1 MATNSTTYVAKHPF
15 QGNPAQSQLTF
26 PKGAAIAA
34 RTGQEG
40 KAWWWGSY
48 QGREGWFPPA
58 YVSPVSPAAAPPA
71 AAPSTQQRMQQ
82 ATFTS
87 SAQVKAQQQRQ
98 QMNMT
103 QQMTQQMPQQQ
114 QQQQFVAGGPAGANM
129 FSPTASAGFGQP
141 AVQQQAQGFGA
152 MSAAGIDPFAGL
164 NSAPAPMPAP
174 TSAGGGAGAGTV
186 GGGVAQSMM
195 FPSANGMPNQPTQ
208 AANPLAAS
216 MPKISGG
223 GAGGGSGS
231 AGASA
236 GTNSS
241 SVRVADAFAGMSVSS
256 PTPASATSPP
266 PASMKTN
273 PFQSKSILQQQ
284 QTPPRQQ
291 QQQQK
296 TPVQQHPA
304 TSTMTP
310 TPTPPASGG
319 GYRSSPPASG
329 NASATTA
336 ASAAAATSSAMQAD
350 KTQKQMVEEQKR
362 AKAERQQK
370 EAESRKAREAAEKAQ
385 REEMMRQKK
394 QKAFKDQ
401 ARMASSQGVGSSG
414 AKFDNAAMTAVGA
427 GTTNLSAN
435 SPGFFNPYDFLA
447 GSDSKEPTRKFNP
460 IYRVQPFWALM
471 KLDRYIR
478 RSPPPKEAMETP
490 ARYEQLAKAL
500 SFICHIVQ
508 ENHKLAPK
516 GREPSLGFL
525 RANQLGCEAGIKL
538 ISLLPHSAGA
548 SGKTL
553 DGLFLNFINVFVS
566 LIENIQPHQQ
576 IVLPGGWQQPD
587 RTHICLYIIRN
598 CGDDRF
604 SFTVCNTGREGLEYH
619 PCKFDQ
625 SSGKQERQLA
635 MTIWDIPA
643 TRIRDS
649 TFWVLLFRMQVYP
662 HKRNNAEFLY
672 TKLLPA
678 LNDRPLMA
686 NLELGPSEFHEP
698 PDPIAAATFIDLA
711 RLALTSSPVP
721 GSRPSKYASL
731 LLMNA
736 AVELSY
742 QSIADA
748 RPSSLDPED
757 TRILKLTG
765 RNLANHS
772 SKVDPN
778 TVPDGSLGV
787 ALSST
792 WDLLDRL
799 LKKINFASSK
809 PMDQFSHGL
818 PSTAMTD
825 SFSKGSVTSLKTDP
839 GAAAYPFFG
848 RLRRDDYDNVV
859 KALMGDPRQDPILIP
874 SVLTDEKLPAVATDY
889 HTAASILLRVCNACS
904 LLMQQRQLVKNAPA
918 FVASAAQHALTFALP
933 MPNLDQNQCFWRKA
947 EMRRETQ
954 VNLLFLIRRLC
965 TIYSAATACVQQ
977 SRGLVAIRTT
987 AFGCAACIA
996 DAISRVKAVD
1006 DPSPFSLH
1014 YSGECEGPT
1023 QAFGIEAGSFESL
1036 AANLPIY
1043 DPHYT
1048 SLRFQCLDY
1057 MRGIS
1062 VHKDGSDR
1070 PTIFNFDLDL
1080 KPMKGD
1086 IELMNQLSIQ
1096 LALVRPYPPTQKAML
1111 AHASALI
1118 SGVNGAVIEVLPEF
1132 GYYRDIIFHF
1142 KHSVS
1147 GKSATPPNTPE
1158 NYTWKPSEA
1167 TLHWTTKPT
1176 SDQDTTPVYHVTA
1189 FRAHHQDFV
1198 DPEAI
1203 KKSSKSAFRSFLSFF
1218 GKSSAERTK
1227 LSCADPTNI
1236 VNTCAEKFQTSK

>member
-1 MATNSTTYVAKHPF
+1 
-15 QGNPAQSQLTF
+15 
-26 PKGAAIAA
+26 
-34 RTGQEG
+34 
-40 KAWWWGSY
+40 
-48 QGREGWFPPA
+48 
-58 YVSPVSPAAAPPA
+58 
-71 AAPSTQQRMQQ
+71 
-82 ATFTS
+82 
-87 SAQVKAQQQRQ
+87 
-98 QMNMT
+98 
-103 QQMTQQMPQQQ
+103 
-114 QQQQFVAGGPAGANM
+114 
-129 FSPTASAGFGQP
+129 
-141 AVQQQAQGFGA
+141 
-152 MSAAGIDPFAGL
+152 
-164 NSAPAPMPAP
+164 
-174 TSAGGGAGAGTV
+174 
-186 GGGVAQSMM
+186 
-195 FPSANGMPNQPTQ
+195 
-208 AANPLAAS
+208 
-216 MPKISGG
+216 
-223 GAGGGSGS
+223 
-231 AGASA
+231 
-236 GTNSS
+236 
-241 SVRVADAFAGMSVSS
+241 
-256 PTPASATSPP
+256 
-266 PASMKTN
+266 
-273 PFQSKSILQQQ
+273 
-284 QTPPRQQ
+284 
-291 QQQQK
+291 
-296 TPVQQHPA
+296 
-304 TSTMTP
+304 
-310 TPTPPASGG
+310 
-319 GYRSSPPASG
+319 
-329 NASATTA
+329 
-336 ASAAAATSSAMQAD
+336 
-350 KTQKQMVEEQKR
+350 MVEDQQR
-362 AKAERQQK
+362 AKAERIK
-370 EAESRKAREAAEKAQ
+370 NEKESRRAREASDKKQ
-385 REEMMRQKK
+385 REEMARQNK
-394 QKAFKDQ
+394 QRAFEEQ
-401 ARMASSQGVGSSG
+401 ARMASARGVGSSG
-414 AKFDNAAMTAVGA
+414 AKFDAAAMNAVG
-427 GTTNLSAN
+427 GGVTNLSPT

-460 IYRVQPFWALM
+460 IYRVQPFWSLM
-471 KLDRYIR
+471 NLDRCVR

-516 GREPSLGFL
+516 GREATLGFL
-525 RANQLGCEAGIKL
+525 RSNQLGCEAGIKL

-566 LIENIQPHQQ
+566 LVENVQPHQQ

-604 SFTVCNTGREGLEYH
+604 SFTICNTGRDGLEYH

-625 SSGKQERQLA
+625 SSGKQQRQLA

-643 TRIRDS
+643 SRIRDS

-662 HKRNNAEFLY
+662 HKKNNAEFLY

-678 LNDRPLMA
+678 LNDRPLMS

-698 PDPIAAATFIDLA
+698 PDPIAAATYIDLA

-721 GSRPSKYASL
+721 GARPSKYASL

-765 RNLANHS
+765 RNVANYAS
-772 SKVDPN
+772 TVDPN
-778 TVPDGSLGV
+778 TVPDGSLGG

-818 PSTAMTD
+818 PASAMTD
-825 SFSKGSVTSLKTDP
+825 SFSKGAVTSLRTDP

-889 HTAASILLRVCNACS
+889 QTASSLLLRVCNACS

-933 MPNLDQNQCFWRKA
+933 MPDLDKSRCFWRKG

-954 VNLLFLIRRLC
+954 VNLLFLIRRMC

-987 AFGCAACIA
+987 AFACAACIA
-996 DAISRVKAVD
+996 DAISRVTAVD

-1014 YSGECEGPT
+1014 YSGDCEGPT

-1062 VHKDGSDR
+1062 VHKNGEDR

-1096 LALVRPYPPTQKAML
+1096 LALVRPYPPTEKAMI
-1111 AHASALI
+1111 AHASSLI

-1132 GYYRDIIFHF
+1132 EYYRDIIFHF

-1147 GKSATPPNTPE
+1147 GKAATPPNTPE

-1167 TLHWTTKPT
+1167 TLRWTTRPT
-1176 SDQDTTPVYHVTA
+1176 SSEDTTPLYHVTA
-1189 FRAHHQDFV
+1189 FRGNHQDFV
-1198 DPEAI
+1198 DPAAVTN
-1203 KKSSKSAFRSFLSFF
+1203 KTSKSAFSNFLSFF

-1236 VNTCAEKFQTSK
+1236 VNTCAEKFQKSK